1 MAAQALQPAQGRAQ
15 SSQPLTLP
23 GYPLPVASPSLGS
36 PSEGG
41 GHSPGCLQVRM
52 QAYKEMEMSSS
63 LWAPG
68 YCGAREIELRAL
80 PSGPSQGVGTT
91 RQ

>member
-1 MAAQALQPAQGRAQ
+1 MWRPRPY
-15 SSQPLTLP
+15 SQPLTLP
-23 GYPLPVASPSLGS
+23 GCPLPVASPSLGG
-36 PSEGG
+36 PSEGAECL
-41 GHSPGCLQVRM
+41 PGCLQVRM
-52 QAYKEMEMSSS
+52 QPYEEMEMSRS

-68 YCGAREIELRAL
+68 YWDAREIELRAL